1 MNIAIFNG
9 FYFHFEMFGYII
21 DYCNKKNIKLD
32 IYTPLNIDLGWIQF
46 YKDIL
51 IKNDKIKFIEFTS
64 FPAKNDYDKVILT
77 TDDDKSIPDNIIT
90 DKYICIEEIAKLE
103 SEMSIHVELI
113 ERVKEHYF
121 NFEIDI
127 DYNPE
132 DSVDKATEFFRTI
145 MNNDDNIL
153 EYFQKISVSIL
164 CSQTEA
170 QSIYIFWG
178 NGSNG
183 KLACMNLINKL
194 DRHELDFALIALPYD
209 TEGFLV
215 KELFDDEFWLIAKE
229 GDPIFNKKDLH
240 LSHQMSDRILL
251 LEDGHCIREHTLK
264 ACRRSELVSHN
275 GIEATSLLTLVQM
288 VESGLGIALL
298 PKMAVHSGLLSNT
311 QLIARPLAVPTPK
324 RKIAL
329 IARPS
334 TARIEEFNAL
344 VKVIKN

>member
-1 MNIAIFNG
+1 MAALPTIKQLRYLQALNKTLSFTEAAALCFVGQSTLSAGLKELEATLGVQLVERDKQTVSITPIG
-9 FYFHFEMFGYII
+9 QEVI
-21 DYCNKKNIKLD
+21 DRAERLLAQADDLVDFVDSYAGSMVGVIKLGV
-32 IYTPLNIDLGWIQF
+32 IPTIAPFILPTLMPKMREQYPDLQ
-46 YKDIL
+46 
-51 IKNDKIKFIEFTS
+51 
-64 FPAKNDYDKVILT
+64 
-77 TDDDKSIPDNIIT
+77 
-90 DKYICIEEIAKLE
+90 IAL
-103 SEMSIHVELI
+103 
-113 ERVKEHYF
+113 R
-121 NFEIDI
+121 
-127 DYNPE
+127 E
-132 DSVDKATEFFRTI
+132 DLS
-145 MNNDDNIL
+145 
-153 EYFQKISVSIL
+153 
-164 CSQTEA
+164 
-170 QSIYIFWG
+170 G
-178 NGSNG
+178 
-183 KLACMNLINKL
+183 NLINKL

-229 GDPIFNKKDLH
+229 GDPIFKKKDLH

-298 PKMAVHSGLLSNT
+298 PEMAVQSGLLSNT

-334 TARIEEFNAL
+334 TARIEEFNAM
-344 VKVIKN
+344 VKVIKNFKF

>member
-1 MNIAIFNG
+1 MAALPTIKQLRYLQALNKTLSFTEAAALCFVGQSTLSAGLKELESTLGVQLVERDKQTVSITPIG
-9 FYFHFEMFGYII
+9 QEVI
-21 DYCNKKNIKLD
+21 DRAERLLAQADDLVDFVDSYAGSMVGVIKLGV
-32 IYTPLNIDLGWIQF
+32 IPTIAPFILPTLMPKMREQYPDLQ
-46 YKDIL
+46 
-51 IKNDKIKFIEFTS
+51 
-64 FPAKNDYDKVILT
+64 
-77 TDDDKSIPDNIIT
+77 
-90 DKYICIEEIAKLE
+90 IAL
-103 SEMSIHVELI
+103 
-113 ERVKEHYF
+113 R
-121 NFEIDI
+121 
-127 DYNPE
+127 E
-132 DSVDKATEFFRTI
+132 DLS
-145 MNNDDNIL
+145 
-153 EYFQKISVSIL
+153 
-164 CSQTEA
+164 
-170 QSIYIFWG
+170 G
-178 NGSNG
+178 
-183 KLACMNLINKL
+183 NLINKL

-229 GDPIFNKKDLH
+229 GDPILKKKDLH

-264 ACRRSELVSHN
+264 ACRRSELVSNN

-298 PKMAVHSGLLSNT
+298 PEMAVQSGLLSNT
-311 QLIARPLAVPTPK
+311 QLIARPLAMPTPK

>member
-1 MNIAIFNG
+1 VQLVERDKQTVSITPIG
-9 FYFHFEMFGYII
+9 QEVI
-21 DYCNKKNIKLD
+21 DRAERLLAQADDLVDFVDSYAGSMVGVIKLGV
-32 IYTPLNIDLGWIQF
+32 IPTIAPFILPNLMPKMREQYPDLQ
-46 YKDIL
+46 
-51 IKNDKIKFIEFTS
+51 
-64 FPAKNDYDKVILT
+64 
-77 TDDDKSIPDNIIT
+77 
-90 DKYICIEEIAKLE
+90 IAL
-103 SEMSIHVELI
+103 
-113 ERVKEHYF
+113 R
-121 NFEIDI
+121 
-127 DYNPE
+127 E
-132 DSVDKATEFFRTI
+132 DLS
-145 MNNDDNIL
+145 
-153 EYFQKISVSIL
+153 
-164 CSQTEA
+164 
-170 QSIYIFWG
+170 G
-178 NGSNG
+178 
-183 KLACMNLINKL
+183 NLINKL

-229 GDPIFNKKDLH
+229 GDPILKKKDLH

-264 ACRRSELVSHN
+264 ACRRSELVSNN

-298 PKMAVHSGLLSNT
+298 PEMAVQSGLLSNT
-311 QLIARPLAVPTPK
+311 QLIARPLAMPTPK

>member
-1 MNIAIFNG
+1 MAALPTIKQLRYLQALNKTLSFTEAAALCFVGQSTLSAGLKELESTLGVQLVERDKQTVSITPIG
-9 FYFHFEMFGYII
+9 QEVI
-21 DYCNKKNIKLD
+21 DRAERLLAQADDLVDFVDSYAGSMVGVIKLGV
-32 IYTPLNIDLGWIQF
+32 IPTIAPFILPNLMPKMREQYPDLQ
-46 YKDIL
+46 
-51 IKNDKIKFIEFTS
+51 
-64 FPAKNDYDKVILT
+64 
-77 TDDDKSIPDNIIT
+77 
-90 DKYICIEEIAKLE
+90 IAL
-103 SEMSIHVELI
+103 
-113 ERVKEHYF
+113 R
-121 NFEIDI
+121 
-127 DYNPE
+127 E
-132 DSVDKATEFFRTI
+132 DLS
-145 MNNDDNIL
+145 
-153 EYFQKISVSIL
+153 
-164 CSQTEA
+164 
-170 QSIYIFWG
+170 G
-178 NGSNG
+178 
-183 KLACMNLINKL
+183 NLINKL
-194 DRHELDFALIALPYD
+194 DRHELDFALIALPYN

-229 GDPIFNKKDLH
+229 GDPILKKKDLH
-240 LSHQMSDRILL
+240 ISHQMSDRVLL

-298 PKMAVHSGLLSNT
+298 PEMAVQSGLLSNT